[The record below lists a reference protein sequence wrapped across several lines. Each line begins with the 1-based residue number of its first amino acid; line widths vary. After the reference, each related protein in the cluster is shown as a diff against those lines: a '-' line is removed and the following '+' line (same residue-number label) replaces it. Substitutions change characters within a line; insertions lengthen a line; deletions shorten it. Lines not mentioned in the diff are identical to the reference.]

1 MPKVD
6 GYVLVSYTTEVM
18 DNASTKDYRVAAN
31 NRQQIARIKG
41 LYLSGQIS
49 RELAKILAEPIIERI
64 NRKQLEVWVRF
75 NKDPKK
81 FRGESF
87 IGLMR

>member
-1 MPKVD
+1 
-6 GYVLVSYTTEVM
+6 M
-18 DNASTKDYRVAAN
+18 DNTSTKNYSVAAD
-31 NRQQIARIKG
+31 NREQIAKIKQR
-41 LYLSGQIS
+41 YISGQIS
-49 RELAKILAEPIIERI
+49 REHAQLLAAPIIERI